1 MAKKDIREKILS
13 TAVKLLGDC
22 GIRKLAQPLI
32 AKTAGVPQG
41 HMTYYFPTRSDLLMA
56 VADRSL
62 EAVAQT
68 IIKGASK
75 LGIKPYESIRHVA
88 PLIKDSS
95 RTRMLVGL
103 LVESDENPEL
113 RKKLQE
119 QTALGHALIGMA
131 MRLDPESPEVEVVH
145 AALLGMGL
153 NFYLDDSKNAKEK
166 VDEALKVLVK
176 TFGGK
181 DGTVSPR

>member
-1 MAKKDIREKILS
+1 MAKTQIREKILS

-41 HMTYYFPTRSDLLMA
+41 HITYYFPTRSDLLIA

-75 LGIKPYESIRHVA
+75 LGLKPRESIKLVA
-88 PLIKDSS
+88 PLIKDAS

-103 LVESDENPEL
+103 LVESDENPDL

-119 QTALGHALIGMA
+119 QTELGHSLIGMA
-131 MRLDPESPEVEVVH
+131 LGKAPDSPEVEVVH

-153 NFYLDDSKNAKEK
+153 NFYLDDAKDAKEK

-176 TFGGK
+176 MFGGK
-181 DGTVSPR
+181 DDSRTAR